1 MDSLK
6 QPRVQPSEA
15 DVAATGDLKDEL
27 TCSICLELFEK
38 PVLLPCG
45 HPFCRTCVDQVCGRK
60 LFVSCPF
67 CRTEFMRGGYTSSLV
82 LAKLVEKVRGEF
94 PLRSSARHSDGLC
107 TEHDEKLLWF
117 CKDDGDL
124 ACTVCQDAL
133 KHSNHNFLLLQ
144 EAHDLYKGLLMATII
159 PLSTA
164 MQKLEDVENNYKTRI
179 RHYKYDT
186 NSKTSISSMYG
197 KLRRGLEHLEVKMHD
212 EICAQETAQ
221 FGIQESVKDVKEH
234 CLRIQETISAAQSML
249 NEQDPLTFLK
259 GIKSCL
265 EKCSEEQ
272 AVRVPEVSMSQ
283 RAPRCPAA
291 FRIWRQLKPSKL
303 VPSRLTLDPE
313 TAYGRLVLSHDR
325 TTMHFSNK
333 CRCLADHPKR
343 FIKVSAVLGSEGYTS
358 GMHYWVVDVGSAAAW
373 IIGVVEESISR
384 KDRLELLPDNGAWVL
399 ELTRDNT
406 YTALQTPARILP
418 LTSTPT
424 KIGVCVDFDAA
435 VISFYCAKEMTHL
448 HSIGFSTSSKLFA
461 YFQLFAGAPRNKCE
475 LLTICH

>member
-179 RHYKYDT
+179 RHY
-186 NSKTSISSMYG
+186 
-197 KLRRGLEHLEVKMHD
+197 
-212 EICAQETAQ
+212 
-221 FGIQESVKDVKEH
+221 
-234 CLRIQETISAAQSML
+234 
-249 NEQDPLTFLK
+249 K